1 VRYRESLLKICTFE
15 AGGREVFGIIEEDK
29 LVDVS
34 SLGETFLDTLARGPR
49 VDVPDLEACPRYPY
63 RYESLRLPIRPAE
76 IWGAG
81 VTYLRSRDARET
93 ETKSKGVYD
102 YLYSAVRPEV
112 FIKGSGQR
120 AVGPGEA
127 ISVRS
132 DSHWTVPEPELGV
145 VLTRDC
151 RILGYTIANDVS
163 ARDIEGE
170 NPLYLTQSKIYRNSC
185 SIGPVVVTKDE
196 IPDPHGLKIAL
207 RIIRRGEIAFDG
219 ATNTSRMKRTVDEL
233 LSYLR
238 KDNEFFG
245 WIVFMTGTGV
255 VPPDDFALEEGDIV
269 EIEIEKIG
277 LLRNPVSKLRG

>member
-1 VRYRESLLKICTFE
+1 VLGVVE
-15 AGGREVFGIIEEDK
+15 GDK
-29 LVDVS
+29 LVDVG
-34 SLGETFLDTLARGPR
+34 SLGETFLDGLARGSHAE
-49 VDVPDLEACPRYPY
+49 VSGLETCPRYPY
-63 RYESLRLPIRPAE
+63 HYENLRLPIRPAE

-102 YLYSAVRPEV
+102 YLYSSVRPEV
-112 FIKGSGQR
+112 FLKGSGLR

-151 RILGYTIANDVS
+151 RVLGYTIANDVS

-185 SIGPVVVTKDE
+185 SIGPVVVTRDE
-196 IPDPHGLKIAL
+196 VPDPHSLGITMKIV
-207 RIIRRGEIAFDG
+207 RRHEIAFDG
-219 ATNTSRMKRTVDEL
+219 TTNTSRMKRTIDEL
-233 LSYLR
+233 LSYFR
-238 KDNEFFG
+238 KDNVFFG
-245 WIVFMTGTGV
+245 WTVFMTGTGV

-277 LLRNPVSKLRG
+277 LLRNSVSKLRG

>member
-1 VRYRESLLKICTFE
+1 LKICTFE
-15 AGGREVFGIIEEDK
+15 VEGRDVLGVVEGEK

-34 SLGETFLDTLARGPR
+34 SLGETFLDGLAGGSY
-49 VDVPDLEACPRYPY
+49 VDVPGFAAFPRYPY
-63 RYESLRLPIRPAE
+63 RYESLRLPIRPDE

-93 ETKSKGVYD
+93 ETKSKGVYE

-120 AVGPGEA
+120 AVGRGEA

-151 RILGYTIANDVS
+151 RVLGYTIANDVS

-170 NPLYLTQSKIYRNSC
+170 NPLYLTQSKIYKNSC

-196 IPDPHGLKIAL
+196 VPDPHNLRISL

-219 ATNTSRMKRTVDEL
+219 ATNTSRMKRTIDEL

-238 KDNEFFG
+238 KDNVFFG
-245 WIVFMTGTGV
+245 WIVFMTGTGI
-255 VPPDDFALEEGDIV
+255 VPPDDFALEDGDVV
-269 EIEIEKIG
+269 EIEMEKIG
-277 LLRNPVSKLRG
+277 LLRNPVSKLRE

>member
-1 VRYRESLLKICTFE
+1 VSGLVE
-15 AGGREVFGIIEEDK
+15 GDK
-29 LVDVS
+29 LVDVT
-34 SLGETFLDTLARGPR
+34 SLGETFLDGLARDSFA
-49 VDVPDLEACPRYPY
+49 DVPALEACPRYPY
-63 RYESLRLPIRPAE
+63 RYEILRLPIRPAE

-112 FIKGSGQR
+112 FIKGSGLR
-120 AVGPGEA
+120 AVGPGES

-151 RILGYTIANDVS
+151 RVLGYTIANDVS

-170 NPLYLTQSKIYRNSC
+170 NPLYLTQSKVYRNSC
-185 SIGPVVVTKDE
+185 SIGPVVVTRDE
-196 IPDPHGLKIAL
+196 VPEPHNL
-207 RIIRRGEIAFDG
+207 RIELRIMRGGEIAFDG
-219 ATNTSRMKRTVDEL
+219 TTNTSTMKRTIDEL

-238 KDNEFFG
+238 KDNAFFG

-277 LLRNPVSKLRG
+277 LLRNPVSKLKG

>member
-1 VRYRESLLKICTFE
+1 LKICTFE
-15 AGGREVFGIIEEDK
+15 SGGRDVLGVVEGDR

-34 SLGETFLDTLARGPR
+34 SLGEAFLDGLARGSP
-49 VDVPDLEACPRYPY
+49 VDAPGLQACPRYPY
-63 RYESLRLPIRPAE
+63 RYESLRLPIRPVE

-112 FIKGSGQR
+112 FIKGSGKR
-120 AVGPGEA
+120 AVGPGET

-132 DSHWTVPEPELGV
+132 DSRWTVPEPELGV

-151 RILGYTIANDVS
+151 NVLGYTIANDVS

-196 IPDPHGLKIAL
+196 VPDPHNLKITL

-219 ATNTSRMKRTVDEL
+219 TTSTSRMKRTIDEL

-238 KDNEFFG
+238 KDNVFFG

-255 VPPDDFALEEGDIV
+255 VPPDDFALEEGDTV

-277 LLRNPVSKLRG
+277 LLRNPVSKLKG

>member
-1 VRYRESLLKICTFE
+1 MKICTFE
-15 AGGREVFGIIEEDK
+15 SKGQTLSGVVEGNRF
-29 LVDVS
+29 VDVS
-34 SLGETFLDTLARGPR
+34 SLGEAFLDRLARGATI
-49 VDVPDLEACPRYPY
+49 DAADFEACPRFPY
-63 RYESLRLPIRPAE
+63 HYDNLRLPVRPVE

-81 VTYLRSRDARET
+81 VTYFRSKNAREA

-112 FIKGSGQR
+112 FIKGSGLR

-151 RILGYTIANDVS
+151 KVLGYTIANDVS
-163 ARDIEGE
+163 ARDLEGE
-170 NPLYLTQSKIYRNSC
+170 NPLYLSQSKIYKNSC

-196 IPDPHGLKIAL
+196 IPDPHNLKIDL
-207 RIIRRGEIAFDG
+207 RITRGGKTAFVG
-219 ATNTSRMKRTVDEL
+219 TTNTSKMKRSIDEL
-233 LSYLR
+233 LSYLSR
-238 KDNEFFG
+238 DNVFFG
-245 WIVFMTGTGV
+245 WTVFMTGTGV
-255 VPPDDFALEEGDIV
+255 VPQDDFALQGGDIV

-277 LLRNPVSKLRG
+277 RLRNPVTKLKG